1 MSARFILLRALQSGG
16 PIRCSVKHIRSSD
29 LAKKDDEAYR
39 DGAIPKKNKELMGLA
54 FLLLQGAMNVSYII
68 WAAVLTQV
76 QIKERFLKRLKLG

>member
-39 DGAIPKKNKELMGLA
+39 EILV
-54 FLLLQGAMNVSYII
+54 FVLLQVAESTLGCQ
-68 WAAVLTQV
+68 AARIELVGTE
-76 QIKERFLKRLKLG
+76 IATSE